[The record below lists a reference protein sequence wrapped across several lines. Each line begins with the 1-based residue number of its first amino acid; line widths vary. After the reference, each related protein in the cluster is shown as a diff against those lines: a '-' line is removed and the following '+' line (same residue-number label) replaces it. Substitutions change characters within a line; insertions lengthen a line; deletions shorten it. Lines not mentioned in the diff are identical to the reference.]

1 MQLWSGK
8 PAPRAQCEGF
18 CPQQVLWTIAT
29 KWGVFRKE
37 VGASLPGE
45 RSRNPDTVPTTRTSA
60 RLRLRQCW
68 ASIFPA
74 DLRLDE
80 SPIRDSGGRNLPHGE
95 LDLPEREVGFDISH
109 VWLPII
115 VFGGDPIVSRLVSR
129 PPGEKVGDPLITVC
143 VSHSCAGWDRRT
155 HCGFFAAGVHNS
167 ALWSENYSTRTCPRV
182 ENKAENKYCRIRPCS
197 PISGAASP
205 SVNC

>member
-1 MQLWSGK
+1 MGPRK

-45 RSRNPDTVPTTRTSA
+45 RSWNPDTVPTTRTSA

-115 VFGGDPIVSRLVSR
+115 VFGGDPIISRLVSR
-129 PPGEKVGDPLITVC
+129 PPCEKSRPINKY
-143 VSHSCAGWDRRT
+143 VSVPISCAGWDGGTWPRLLCCPSPRQRCLGGEATRTIHDSVRAWRTKRRT
-155 HCGFFAAGVHNS
+155 DS
-167 ALWSENYSTRTCPRV
+167 AE
-182 ENKAENKYCRIRPCS
+182 
-197 PISGAASP
+197 
-205 SVNC
+205 